1 MNEEENTTGI
11 PIAKDAPNTNSARL
25 KSKPSIWIMIGSVNF
40 DEDEFDEE
48 DGDQEIG
55 VRKPHSHSKK
65 SQTSIDME
73 DNVRRIIGDD
83 DEEDHH

>member
-1 MNEEENTTGI
+1 
-11 PIAKDAPNTNSARL
+11 
-25 KSKPSIWIMIGSVNF
+25 MIGSVNF